1 MARYNKWERENGQA
15 TRNTTTLSI
24 IHESGSQD
32 VICRSDRGDDA
43 DWHDDR
49 GKYGLRDNGRYL
61 SGRGA
66 STMNKM
72 SREQLLSL
80 PERGWDKDTDRLWR
94 SIIIFPTFEEHDR
107 GWNCMAIIGCGKVE
121 PEQVLT
127 TCSDDIGWMLPN
139 NIPKYFLRNDCCL
152 VSGGMHFWLPSGW
165 SFRVGCALSSI
176 NIGLVKEHQQ

>member
-66 STMNKM
+66 STMTHREEITDSDYPPVLKVIKKQLWPVSWIDDEGVQCDSVWTHDP
-72 SREQLLSL
+72 SR
-80 PERGWDKDTDRLWR
+80 G
-94 SIIIFPTFEEHDR
+94 
-107 GWNCMAIIGCGKVE
+107 
-121 PEQVLT
+121 
-127 TCSDDIGWMLPN
+127 
-139 NIPKYFLRNDCCL
+139 
-152 VSGGMHFWLPSGW
+152 SGGEEFW
-165 SFRVGCALSSI
+165 VGETFFVETLHPAEMSDKWKADKIAALKAEI
-176 NIGLVKEHQQ
+176 EKLKGEV